1 MPIFIFLISNPMTSR
16 SKHTLCVHEGTRIDT
31 HTGGANSPIYTSTS
45 YEYLG
50 SDERVYPRYFNTPN
64 QGIIEKKLAAL
75 EHAEEGIFFSS
86 GMAAISTILLNFL
99 GKGEHAIFQHG
110 LYGGTTHMVIR
121 DLEKFGISW
130 TIIDSN
136 SESEFRNA
144 LKPNTRLIYIET
156 PSNPLLG
163 ITDIRMVT
171 EIARAHGILS
181 VIDNTFASPINQ
193 NPVLLGVDLVMHSAT
208 KYLGGHSDICAGA
221 VVGTHTLVK
230 KMRDM
235 AQSLG
240 GSLNAQTCALL
251 ERSMK
256 TLALRVEKQN
266 ANALQLA
273 RILASQPGIERVYY
287 PGLESHPG
295 HEIAKKQMTGFGGML
310 SFDLKL
316 ADATEFQKRLKLIR
330 PSMSLGGVDSI
341 ICSPA
346 LTSHR
351 HLSKAEQAKEGI
363 SAKSL
368 RLSVGIED
376 TADLAEDILQALG

>member
-1 MPIFIFLISNPMTSR
+1 M
-16 SKHTLCVHEGTRIDT
+16 
-31 HTGGANSPIYTSTS
+31 
-45 YEYLG
+45 
-50 SDERVYPRYFNTPN
+50 
-64 QGIIEKKLAAL
+64 AAL
-75 EHAEEGIFFSS
+75 EQAEEGIFFSS
-86 GMAAISTILLNFL
+86 GMAAISTILLTFL
-99 GKGEHAIFQHG
+99 KKGDHAVFQNG

-121 DLEKFGISW
+121 DLEKFGINW
-130 TIIDSN
+130 TIIKDN
-136 SESEFRNA
+136 TESEFRNA
-144 LKPNTRLIYIET
+144 ILPGTRLIYIET

-171 EIARAHGILS
+171 EIARAHGILT
-181 VIDNTFASPINQ
+181 VIDNTFASSINQ

-221 VVGTHTLVK
+221 VVSTHTLVK
-230 KMRDM
+230 KLRDM

-287 PGLESHPG
+287 PGLETHPG

-310 SFDLKL
+310 SFDLKT
-316 ADATEFQKRLKLIR
+316 ADATEFQNRLKLIR

-341 ICSPA
+341 ICAPA

-351 HLSKAEQAKEGI
+351 HLSETEQASEGI
-363 SAKSL
+363 SVKSL

-376 TADLAEDILQALG
+376 VQDLAEDILQALE